1 MGRPPSSHSRV
12 RPMLYT
18 KPYFQPHDPAEL
30 FDLVDRVVLG
40 TLITAHDEG
49 VAISHP
55 VFMADRARNRLVS
68 HVALAN
74 DHVRFLRQGLPSI
87 AILMDGGSYIS
98 SSWYPA
104 APHRDSAPTW
114 NFMVAH
120 FHGRPEIIPEAATAR
135 HLSQLVTHM
144 ERGRQDAW
152 SMGELGSGGLE
163 RRLPNIV
170 GYELPIERSEVRF
183 KLGQDERARDMLAA
197 EARLREAGRN
207 DLADR
212 MACYRPKENE

>member
-1 MGRPPSSHSRV
+1 
-12 RPMLYT
+12 MLYT

-30 FDLVDRVVLG
+30 FDLVDCVVLG
-40 TLITAHDEG
+40 TLVTAHDGG

-74 DHVRFLRQGLPSI
+74 DHVRFLRQGLPSV

-104 APHRDSAPTW
+104 ALQRDSAPTW

-120 FHGRPEIIPEAATAR
+120 FHGRPEIMSEAATAR

-144 ERGRQDAW
+144 ERGRPEAW
-152 SMGELGSGGLE
+152 SMGELGPGGLE
-163 RRLPNIV
+163 RRLPHIV
-170 GYELPIERSEVRF
+170 GYELPIECSEARF

-197 EARLREAGRN
+197 EGRLREEGKAG
-207 DLADR
+207 LADR
-212 MACYRPKENE
+212 MASYRKRDNG